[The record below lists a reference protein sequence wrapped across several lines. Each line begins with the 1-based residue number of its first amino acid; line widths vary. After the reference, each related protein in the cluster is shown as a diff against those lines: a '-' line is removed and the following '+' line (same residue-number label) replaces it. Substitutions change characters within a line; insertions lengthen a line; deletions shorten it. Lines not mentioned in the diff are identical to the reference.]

1 MNDLGSRSAG
11 DELLRSLTEMLP
23 AAVSA
28 NDAEFRV
35 LWCNRAMLELT
46 GAEPVPGSDGFS
58 LRLNL
63 FLPDGTALPPEA
75 SPIAVAFR
83 ERRAVRGI
91 ELLVEKPDGRRTPFL
106 AYATPVHDAAGKFSG
121 TINMLV
127 DIAGRRESEAN
138 SRALL
143 TQFIHREKNEIQT
156 IQSLLSGA
164 QRETAHPEARQVLV
178 DTSRRVGALAAAQGA
193 ITRTAGATLDALLL
207 LESLSQ
213 FASQSFGPKLDIRVE
228 SSAGSLTNRAA
239 VPLAIIINELI
250 SNSVTHGRG
259 ERTRVV
265 VRLGLTV
272 TDGRATLI
280 VHDDGPG
287 FEAAPAKRRASGLGL
302 VEALA
307 RQLGGSLEVTVQ
319 DGAHCVIRF
328 GETP

>member
-1 MNDLGSRSAG
+1 MTSDRVLPAMSCFAVW
-11 DELLRSLTEMLP
+11 LEMLP

-46 GAEPVPGSDGFS
+46 GAEPVPGSDGCLALEFV
-58 LRLNL
+58 LARRN
-63 FLPDGTALPPEA
+63 ALPPEA

-143 TQFIHREKNEIQT
+143 AQFIHREKNEIQT

-164 QRETAHPEARQVLV
+164 QRETAQPEARQVLV
-178 DTSRRVGALAAAQGA
+178 DTSRRVGAIAAAQGA

-207 LESLSQ
+207 LEFLS
-213 FASQSFGPKLDIRVE
+213 G
-228 SSAGSLTNRAA
+228 
-239 VPLAIIINELI
+239 
-250 SNSVTHGRG
+250 NS
-259 ERTRVV
+259 
-265 VRLGLTV
+265 
-272 TDGRATLI
+272 
-280 VHDDGPG
+280 
-287 FEAAPAKRRASGLGL
+287 PARASGRSWISGWR
-302 VEALA
+302 VQPVRSRTVRPCRSRSSSMSWSAIPSPTGGASA
-307 RQLGGSLEVTVQ
+307 RASSY
-319 DGAHCVIRF
+319 ASA
-328 GETP
+328 